1 MIELDIL
8 EQSKPE
14 QRSLERGYLY
24 KDIKFDIE
32 FSRYVRDELYS
43 KAEPKDLAE
52 LQDAASVFNAVQN
65 ILTTAPGEKLLNPTF
80 GLDLRKYLFE
90 PINTT
95 TSYFI
100 ATNVYENLG
109 VQEPRIQLEGVSV
122 TGEPDEAEYYI
133 DILFSIPSLDIYDL
147 NLKATLN
154 RDGYVVI

>member
-8 EQSKPE
+8 KQS
-14 QRSLERGYLY
+14 RSEERNLQEGYLY
-24 KDIKFDIE
+24 KDIQFDLSLSKFT
-32 FSRYVRDELYS
+32 RDELYS
-43 KAEPKDLAE
+43 KAQPKDLAE
-52 LQDAASVFNAVQN
+52 IQDAQAVYNAVLN

-80 GLDLRKYLFE
+80 GLDLRGYLFE

-100 ATNVYENLG
+100 ATDVYDNIG
-109 VQEPRIQLEGVSV
+109 AQEPRILLESVSV
-122 TGEPDEAEYYI
+122 TGEADEAEYYI
-133 DILFSIPSLDIYDL
+133 DVLFSVPTLDIYNL